1 MNRHTFWAR
10 IWVGL
15 ALASCG
21 PVTGCAP
28 EGSDFGEGEEA
39 PAGAELRATIGAAGG
54 VIEGLDGFRLEIPA
68 GALAAD
74 TEIVVRPVVDA
85 TPLAQTAERVG
96 PAFALSPEDLA
107 LAVPAR
113 VTVPVDAELR
123 AAWDVPDTDCR
134 VWQRTAEAW
143 ERREQTA
150 STPESVTVEIERL
163 STLAAGV
170 LRTSRTA
177 TCTTGG
183 CVALERLDDRVC
195 FGGTTMCMRRIGA
208 LPQAPLETASL
219 TVDGGTVYYLF
230 SRATNTFNIGT
241 FSLDPIRAPGAYTE
255 LVASP
260 TAPVGNIG
268 RLAVGANGDVW
279 ASLAGVGNVR
289 FRPTSAPARFDTGVV
304 SSPAGVVIEDA
315 NRANVVRLNRLGLDT
330 QALYTGITPTSSWEI
345 VRLPSTDVLRAR
357 AIGTG
362 TLTVTDPF
370 QFFATRSGE
379 GVFGTRRGASARSDV
394 CGSAITVNADAAAD
408 ASGRAFWIACS
419 DGRVFVTYVNSTRSA
434 TSPSTIGS
442 FALDTSTSTSDF
454 HHAYATDPSRAEL
467 VVVGRNDLEGNGI
480 VARAVPLTDAAPGTA
495 EHARM
500 LPRAIRY
507 DASRNLLVL
516 VTAGMGT
523 PEVWTLTPQTDLV
536 SF

>member
-1 MNRHTFWAR
+1 MNRHTFWTR

-21 PVTGCAP
+21 PMTGCAP
-28 EGSDFGEGEEA
+28 GGSDFGDGEEA

-68 GALAAD
+68 GALVAD
-74 TEIVVRPVVDA
+74 TEIIVRPAVDA

-96 PAFALSPEDLA
+96 PAFSLSPEDLA

-113 VTVPVDAELR
+113 VTVPVDPELR

-170 LRTSRTA
+170 LRTARTPTCA
-177 TCTTGG
+177 TGR
-183 CVALERLDDRVC
+183 CVALERLSDRVC
-195 FGGTTMCMRRIGA
+195 FEGTTMCMQRIGA
-208 LPQAPLETASL
+208 LTQAPLETASL

-230 SRATNTFNIGT
+230 SRATNTFNVGT
-241 FSLDPIRAPGAYTE
+241 FSLDPFRAPGAYTE

-279 ASLAGVGNVR
+279 ASLTGVGNVR

-315 NRANVVRLNRLGLDT
+315 NRANVVRLNRLVLDT
-330 QALYTGITPTSSWEI
+330 QALYTGITATSSWEI

-357 AIGTG
+357 AVGTE
-362 TLTVTDPF
+362 TLAVSDPF

-379 GVFGTRRGASARSDV
+379 GVFGTRRGAGARSDV
-394 CGSAITVNADAAAD
+394 CGSAITVNADAAANA
-408 ASGRAFWIACS
+408 ASGRSFWVACS
-419 DGRVFVTYVNSTRSA
+419 DRRVFVTDINGTRSA

-442 FALDTSTSTSDF
+442 FALDSSTSDFF

-467 VVVGRNDLEGNGI
+467 VVVGRNDLEGDTI

-516 VTAGMGT
+516 VTAGVDT
-523 PEVWTLTPQTDLV
+523 PEVWTLTPQTELV